1 MSKVHRIYK
10 LLCDGRCIYVGRT
23 TQTLKARLAAHLR
36 DARTKPGK
44 KNETIKI
51 FLNEGMKITI
61 ELVEEVE
68 NYTSNEEFVRQEAEW
83 DGAKLLNSKTGDSQK
98 FDEERARSQIWDMK
112 ERLRIEKAK
121 KRRGL

>member
-1 MSKVHRIYK
+1 
-10 LLCDGRCIYVGRT
+10 
-23 TQTLKARLAAHLR
+23 
-36 DARTKPGK
+36 
-44 KNETIKI
+44 
-51 FLNEGMKITI
+51 MKITI